1 MNRISPD
8 FVEQFLISFLNRA
21 GAVVEKP
28 GYGLAEALLPEE
40 LAGLFQ
46 REELLLTFDY
56 ETAREIPGSIYV
68 TPGSHL
74 LDQAVQMAREYGKYT
89 VQFWPG
95 KEVIFPKNLD
105 KKLSQAV
112 TYLYCRPPQVTGVWA
127 AENIYY
133 AFHFLCAFR
142 SYEKEEEM
150 FSVVVNGCSGLPC
163 PEFAEPWQRLIPLE
177 KAEYVLGRAPILP
190 PAQLYEAACSGVRPQ
205 VQKKAHFLKK
215 TSARLVEREQ
225 YKTNHYYGE
234 VISEIEAKLKS
245 ATDQA
250 KIERV
255 QKQLEAARAEWKRRE
270 EDIASRYEIEAELR
284 LDHLVACFTPSL
296 FINVELQHK
305 RSFLHHC
312 LIFNPLLGEIETP
325 KCGYCGKATYTLVP
339 GNNEILSCPDCPG

>member
-1 MNRISPD
+1 MNSIRPD

-28 GYGLAEALLPEE
+28 GYGLAEVLLPEE
-40 LAGLFQ
+40 LAASFQ
-46 REELLLTFDY
+46 REELLLAFDY
-56 ETAREIPGSIYV
+56 EVARENPGSNYV

-74 LDQAVQMAREYGKYT
+74 LDQAVLMAREYGKYT

-105 KKLSQAV
+105 KKISQAV
-112 TYLYCRPPQVTGVWA
+112 TYLHCRSPRVTGLWA

-163 PEFAEPWQRLIPLE
+163 PEFEESWQRLIPLE
-177 KAEYVLGRAPILP
+177 KAEYVLGRAPILSL
-190 PAQLYEAACSGVRPQ
+190 AQLYEAACSGVRPQ
-205 VQKKAHFLKK
+205 IQKKAQIMRKA
-215 TSARLVEREQ
+215 SARLAEREQ
-225 YKTNHYYGE
+225 YKTNRYYGE
-234 VISEIEAKLKS
+234 VISEIEARLKS

-250 KIERV
+250 KIERL
-255 QKQLEAARAEWKRRE
+255 QKKLEATRSEWERRE
-270 EDIASRYEIEAELR
+270 KDIASRYEIEAELQ
-284 LDHLVACFTPSL
+284 LDHLVAYFTPSL

-312 LIFNPLLGEIETP
+312 LIFNLLLGNIEAP
-325 KCGYCGKATYTLVP
+325 KCDCCGKATHTLVP
-339 GNNEILSCPDCPG
+339 GNNGVLSCPDCPG